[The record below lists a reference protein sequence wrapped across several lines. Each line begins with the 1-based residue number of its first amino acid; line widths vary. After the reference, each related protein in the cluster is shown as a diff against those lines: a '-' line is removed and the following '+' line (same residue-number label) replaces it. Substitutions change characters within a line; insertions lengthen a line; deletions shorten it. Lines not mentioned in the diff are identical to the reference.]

1 MLSRD
6 EKAVKKAQARA
17 QGRTANRAGQH
28 AEDAV
33 ATVCAWYEAQG
44 WAVARKRPTPT
55 KVVGRRG
62 GRPVVVH
69 SEPAGV
75 DYSGTARGP
84 RAVHFELKTSGTAS
98 LALQAPDGEPTLKKV
113 QAAELA
119 AAHAL
124 GAVAAVLVRVKS
136 KPRGEMPVEHWFW
149 LPWTGWQAAVAAAEA
164 DGRKSLGLDLLLE
177 HGVEVAPHPLL
188 GGPDWLLALEAAEGA
203 S

>member
-1 MLSRD
+1 MGWRD
-6 EKAVKKAQARA
+6 EKAEKEARSRA
-17 QGRTANRAGQH
+17 QGRTANRAGQQ

-33 ATVCAWYEAQG
+33 TAVCAWYEAQG

-75 DYSGTARGP
+75 DYSGTVRGGRP
-84 RAVHFELKTSGTAS
+84 VHFELKRTSSPS
-98 LALQAPDGEPTLKKV
+98 LALRAPDGTPTLKEV

-119 AAHAL
+119 IACAL
-124 GAVAAVLVRVKS
+124 GAAAAVLVRVQS
-136 KPRGEMPVEHWFW
+136 KPRGQMPQEHWFW
-149 LPWTGWQAAVAAAEA
+149 LPWLGWQAAVAAAEA

-177 HGVEVAPHPLL
+177 HGVEVPPHPML
-188 GGPDWLLALEAAEGA
+188 GGPDWLLALEAAEAA